1 MSSHRRAGGGRTGDA
16 DGKISCVPRPVIG
29 LTCYVEQAR
38 WGAWDQ
44 RAALIP
50 WSYVQR
56 LEAAGARV
64 VILPPD
70 STDADVLDRLDG
82 LVISGG
88 ADVDPDR
95 YGHEPHPTTDPP
107 RLERDAGEI
116 VLYEGARRRDLPVL
130 GICRGLQIMA
140 VAEGG
145 TLVQHLPDHVGD
157 TRHRDEPGTFN
168 DHGATFAGGSLAA
181 DVVGAH
187 DVVVNSSHHQ
197 SVADAGSLTVT
208 GWADDG
214 TIEAAEDPTG
224 SFVLGVQWHPEAVED
239 PAVSD
244 RVFAAFVRAAAS
256 RAR

>member
-1 MSSHRRAGGGRTGDA
+1 
-16 DGKISCVPRPVIG
+16 VPRPVIG

-50 WSYVQR
+50 WTYVAR

-88 ADVDPDR
+88 ADVDPAR
-95 YGHEPHPTTDPP
+95 YGQEPHATTDVP
-107 RLERDAGEI
+107 RLERDSGEV
-116 VLYEGARRRDLPVL
+116 VLYQGARDRDLPVL
-130 GICRGLQIMA
+130 GICRGLQVMA

-145 TLVQHLPDHVGD
+145 SLVQHLPDVVGD
-157 TRHRDEPGTFN
+157 TRHRDAPGTFN
-168 DHGATFAGGSLAA
+168 DHGATFAEGSLAA
-181 DVVGAH
+181 AVVGASA
-187 DVVVNSSHHQ
+187 VVVNSSHHQ
-197 SVADAGSLTVT
+197 SVADVGSLTAT

-214 TIEAAEDPTG
+214 TIETAEDPAAR
-224 SFVLGVQWHPEAVED
+224 FVLGVQWHPEAAVD

-244 RVFAAFVRAAAS
+244 RIFRALVQAAAPTPGRTGPGS
-256 RAR
+256 SP